1 MTRYIFVTGGVVSSL
16 GKGLS
21 SASLAYLLQSRG
33 FKVRI
38 RKLDPY
44 LNVDPG
50 TMSPFQHG
58 EVFVTD
64 DGAETDLDLGHYERF
79 SGISAKKSDNITTG
93 KIYNDVLKKE
103 RQGKYL
109 GKTVQVIP
117 HITNRIK
124 EFIKFDVKKEDF
136 VICEIGG
143 TVGDI
148 ESLPFLEAIR
158 QFSNEF
164 GKKNTLFIHLTLV
177 PYMKASDE
185 IKTKPTQH
193 SVKELR
199 SIGIQPDIII
209 CRSERS
215 IPLSQRKKISLFCN
229 VSIDDVIETVDVK
242 TIYEAPISFNKEKL
256 DERVLKYFKV
266 KSRKKV
272 NLNPWKKITS
282 KVLNTKNKV
291 EIAIIGKYVNLK
303 DAYKSLDEAL
313 THGGIANNLQV
324 NLIRIE
330 SDFLKPKEIKNK
342 LKNISGVLIPG
353 GFGQRGTE
361 GKIAAINYARKNN
374 IPFFGICFGMQ
385 MAVIEFARNKLN
397 IKKATSSEFGSS
409 KASVIGL
416 MNEWTK
422 GGKLI
427 KGTDKNLGGTMRL
440 GSYEAKIVKN
450 SLINKIYNVTKINE
464 RHRHRYEVNINFKDS
479 FEKKGMLFSGL
490 SPDKKLPEIIELK
503 DHPWFVGVQFH
514 PEFKS
519 RPLAP
524 HPLFSSFI
532 KAAKKN
538 SNKKNDKS

>member
-1 MTRYIFVTGGVVSSL
+1 MARYIFVTGGVVSSL

-33 FKVRI
+33 YKVRI

-93 KIYNDVLKKE
+93 KIYNDVLKRE

-117 HITNRIK
+117 HITDRIK
-124 EFIKFDVKKEDF
+124 EFIKNDVKKEDF

-164 GKKNTLFIHLTLV
+164 GKNKTLFVHLTLV
-177 PYMKASDE
+177 PYMRASDE

-209 CRSERS
+209 CRSERT
-215 IPLSQRKKISLFCN
+215 IPFDQRKKISLFCN
-229 VSIDDVIETVDVK
+229 VSIEDVIETIDVK

-256 DERVLKYFKV
+256 DERVLKFFNI

-272 NLNPWKKITS
+272 NLLPWKKITRL
-282 KVLNTKNKV
+282 VLNTKSKV
-291 EIAIIGKYVNLK
+291 NIAIIGKYVELK

-313 THGGIANNLQV
+313 IHGGIANNIKV
-324 NLIRIE
+324 NLVRIE
-330 SDFLKPKEIKNK
+330 SDFLRPSEIKNK
-342 LKNISGVLIPG
+342 LKNVSGILIPG
-353 GFGQRGTE
+353 GFGKRGTE
-361 GKIAAINYARKNN
+361 GKIAAINYARKNK

-385 MAVIEFARNKLN
+385 MAIIEFARNRLN
-397 IKKATSSEFGSS
+397 IKKATSSEFGPT
-409 KASVIGL
+409 KASVVGL
-416 MNEWTK
+416 MSEWTK
-422 GGKLI
+422 DGKLMR
-427 KGTDKNLGGTMRL
+427 GTDKELGGTMRL
-440 GSYEAKIVKN
+440 GSYEARLKKDTKI
-450 SLINKIYNVTKINE
+450 SKIYNSLKINE
-464 RHRHRYEVNINFKDS
+464 RHRHRYEVNINYRKD
-479 FEKKGMLFSGL
+479 FENKGMIFSGL
-490 SPDKKLPEIIELK
+490 SPDNKLPETVELK
-503 DHPWFVGVQFH
+503 DHPWFIGVQFH

-519 RPLAP
+519 RPLSP

-532 KAAKKN
+532 KAAKIN
-538 SNKKNDKS
+538 SKK

>member
-1 MTRYIFVTGGVVSSL
+1 MARYIFVTGGVVSSL

-93 KIYNDVLKKE
+93 KIYSDVLKKE
-103 RQGKYL
+103 RKGGYL

-117 HITNRIK
+117 HITDRIK
-124 EFIKFDVKKEDF
+124 EFIKNDTVKEDF

-143 TVGDI
+143 IVGDI
-148 ESLPFLEAIR
+148 ESLPFVEAIR
-158 QFSNEF
+158 QFSNDV
-164 GKKNTLFIHLTLV
+164 GKKNALFIHLTLV
-177 PYMKASDE
+177 PYLRASDE

-199 SIGIQPDIII
+199 SLGIQPDIII

-215 IPLSQRKKISLFCN
+215 IPLGHRKKISLFCN
-229 VSIDDVIETVDVK
+229 VDIKNVIQTVDVK
-242 TIYEAPISFNKEKL
+242 TIYEAPISFNRENL
-256 DERVLKYFKV
+256 DTQVLEYFKI
-266 KSRKKV
+266 KSKKKV
-272 NLNPWKKITS
+272 NLNPWKKIT
-282 KVLNTKNKV
+282 KIVLQTKKSVN
-291 EIAIIGKYVNLK
+291 IAIIGKYVDLK

-313 THGGIANNLQV
+313 THGGISNNLKV
-324 NLIRIE
+324 NLVRIDSE
-330 SDFLKPKEIKNK
+330 NLRISEIKKK
-342 LKNISGVLIPG
+342 LKGTSGILIPG
-353 GFGQRGTE
+353 GFGKRGTE
-361 GKIAAINYARKNN
+361 GKIEAIKYARQNK
-374 IPFFGICFGMQ
+374 IPFLGICFGMQ
-385 MAVIEFARNKLN
+385 MAIIEFARNKLK
-397 IKKATSSEFGSS
+397 IKKATSSEFGTSG
-409 KASVIGL
+409 VPIIGL
-416 MNEWTK
+416 INEWNK
-422 GGKLI
+422 DGKLI

-440 GSYEAKIVKN
+440 GLYAAKLKEN
-450 SLINKIYNVTKINE
+450 SLIKTIYKSTIIYE
-464 RHRHRYEVNINFKDS
+464 RHRHRYEVNIRFKDQ
-479 FEKKGMLFSGL
+479 FEKKGMIFSGL
-490 SPDKKLPEIIELK
+490 SPDNKLPEIIEIK
-503 DHPWFVGVQFH
+503 NHPWFVAVQFH

-519 RPLAP
+519 RPLMP

-532 KAAKKN
+532 KAAKNHK
-538 SNKKNDKS
+538 

>member
-1 MTRYIFVTGGVVSSL
+1 MAQYIFVTGGVVSSL

-33 FKVRI
+33 YKVRI

-58 EVFVTD
+58 EVYVTD

-79 SGISAKKSDNITTG
+79 SGILATKSDNITTG
-93 KIYNDVLKKE
+93 KIYSDVIKRE

-124 EFIKFDVKKEDF
+124 EFIKSDITKEDF

-158 QFSNEF
+158 QFSNEI
-164 GKKNTLFIHLTLV
+164 GRKKTLFIHLTLV

-199 SIGIQPDIII
+199 SIGVQPDIII

-215 IPLSQRKKISLFCN
+215 IPLDQRKKISLFCN
-229 VSIDDVIETVDVK
+229 VAIEDVIETVDVK

-256 DERVLKYFKV
+256 DERVLKYFNI
-266 KSRKKV
+266 KSKKKV
-272 NLNPWKKITS
+272 DLEPWKKITNLVLKTKD
-282 KVLNTKNKV
+282 KVN
-291 EIAIIGKYVNLK
+291 IAIIGKYVELK

-313 THGGIANNLQV
+313 THGGIANNLKV
-324 NLIRIE
+324 NLVRLE
-330 SDFLKPKEIKNK
+330 SDYLKLSEINNK
-342 LKNISGVLIPG
+342 LKDVSGILIPG
-353 GFGQRGTE
+353 GFGKRGTE
-361 GKIAAINYARKNN
+361 GKISSISFARKHK
-374 IPFFGICFGMQ
+374 IPFLGICFGMQ
-385 MAVIEFARNKLN
+385 MAIIEFARNELK
-397 IKKATSSEFGSS
+397 IKNATSSEFGSS
-409 KASVIGL
+409 KASVVGL
-416 MNEWTK
+416 MNEWMK
-422 GGKLI
+422 DGKLV
-427 KGTDKNLGGTMRL
+427 KGTDQNLGGTMRL
-440 GSYEAKIVKN
+440 GSYEARLKKDTKISN
-450 SLINKIYNVTKINE
+450 IYNTLRIKE
-464 RHRHRYEVNINFKDS
+464 RHRHRYEVNINFKKD
-479 FEKKGMLFSGL
+479 FENKGMIFSGL
-490 SPDKKLPEIIELK
+490 SPDNRLPETIELK
-503 DHPWFVGVQFH
+503 DHPWFIGVQFH

-519 RPLAP
+519 RPLKP

-532 KAAKKN
+532 KAAK
-538 SNKKNDKS
+538 NKSIK

>member
-1 MTRYIFVTGGVVSSL
+1 MARFIFVTGGVVSSL

-33 FKVRI
+33 FKVRL

-79 SGISAKKSDNITTG
+79 SGVIAKKTDNITTG

-103 RQGKYL
+103 RMGKYL

-117 HITNRIK
+117 HITDRIK
-124 EFIKFDVKKEDF
+124 EFIKNDSSKEDF

-143 TVGDI
+143 IVGDI
-148 ESLPFLEAIR
+148 ESLPFVEAIR
-158 QFSNEF
+158 QFANDI
-164 GKKNTLFIHLTLV
+164 GKKNALFIHLTLV
-177 PYMKASDE
+177 PYLKASDE

-215 IPLSQRKKISLFCN
+215 IPLEHRRKISLFCN
-229 VSIDDVIETVDVK
+229 VDIKNVIETVDVK
-242 TIYEAPISFNKEKL
+242 TIYEAPISFFKEKL
-256 DERVLKYFKV
+256 DVQVLKYFKL
-266 KSRKKV
+266 KSKKSV
-272 NLNPWKKITS
+272 NLKPWKKIT
-282 KVLNTKNKV
+282 KIILQTKRQVN
-291 EIAIIGKYVNLK
+291 IALIGKYVELK

-313 THGGIANNLQV
+313 THGGIENNTKV
-324 NLIRIE
+324 NLIRIDSE
-330 SDFLKPKEIKNK
+330 K
-342 LKNISGVLIPG
+342 LKISEVKSKLKDISGILIPG
-353 GFGQRGTE
+353 GFGKRGTE
-361 GKIAAINYARKNN
+361 GKIQSIKYARKNK
-374 IPFFGICFGMQ
+374 IPFLGICYGMQ
-385 MAVIEFARNKLN
+385 MAIIEFARNKLN
-397 IKKATSSEFGSS
+397 LKNATSSEFDKKGIPI
-409 KASVIGL
+409 IGL
-416 MNEWTK
+416 IDEWK
-422 GGKLI
+422 KNGKII

-440 GSYEAKIVKN
+440 GLYDAKLKHN
-450 SLINKIYNVTKINE
+450 SLIKKIYGKNLIKE
-464 RHRHRYEVNINFKDS
+464 RHRHRYEVNINYKEK
-479 FEKKGMLFSGL
+479 FEKNGMIFSGL
-490 SPDKKLPEIIELK
+490 SPDGILPEIIELK
-503 DHPWFVGVQFH
+503 NHPWFIGVQYH

-532 KAAKKN
+532 KASKN
-538 SNKKNDKS
+538 HK